1 MRHRSRELALQILF
15 QTEFAPKIS
24 FSDLLEV
31 LGEGATGEVIAYAE
45 GLIQGVIQH
54 KSEIDQ
60 KIQAAS
66 RQWKID
72 RMSPIDRN
80 VMRIAVFEMVYAN
93 EILRPSIAID
103 EAIETVKIYG
113 SSDSAAFVNGIL
125 DQIAKTSA

>member
-15 QTEFAPKIS
+15 QAEFAPKIS
-24 FSDLLEV
+24 FPDLLEV
-31 LGEGATGEVIAYAE
+31 LGEGATGEVVSYAE
-45 GLIQGVIQH
+45 ELLEGVAQH
-54 KSEIDQ
+54 RTEIDQ

-80 VMRIAVFEMVYAN
+80 VMRIATFEMVFATQ
-93 EILRPSIAID
+93 ILRPSIAID
-103 EAIETVKIYG
+103 EAIEIVRKYG
-113 SSDSAAFVNGIL
+113 SSDSASFVNGVL